1 MGTLS
6 INWITE
12 KLIDFEYKK
21 YVLLSYLQDVKA
33 NFSQKK
39 LYPDLS
45 ELITH
50 YKNLMSLKNNAQT
63 IEHSLSK
70 RIKNIDFKNMSFEYE
85 KMEDDD
91 VLEEIK
97 KIIIY
102 SEPLIAEELNRGKTL
117 FDFVEK
123 NIEFSHVGILPIYRN
138 EGYFILEKTKSKQ
151 AEVFMYKLVKITL
164 DNENAIG
171 LSSDFYNS
179 YSISL
184 SKTID
189 KVKLE
194 LIESNPELPNP
205 AVYLFRAKEELP
217 KNETL
222 LPIAKRIL
230 YTKLQEA
237 A

>member
-6 INWITE
+6 TNWITE
-12 KLIDFEYKK
+12 KIIDFEYKK
-21 YVLLSYLQDVKA
+21 YVLLAYLQDVKS
-33 NFSQKK
+33 NFIQKK
-39 LYPDLS
+39 LYPDLA

-50 YKNLMSLKNNAQT
+50 YKNLMAFKNNAESM
-63 IEHSLSK
+63 EHSLSK
-70 RIKNIDFKNMSFEYE
+70 RIKSIDFKTLNFVYE
-85 KMEDDD
+85 KMEDDAI
-91 VLEEIK
+91 LEEIK
-97 KIIIY
+97 KIVNY

-123 NIEFSHVGILPIYRN
+123 NIECSHVGILPIYRN

-151 AEVFMYKLVKITL
+151 ADVFMYKLVKITL
-164 DNENAIG
+164 DHEDAFG

-189 KVKLE
+189 KLKLE

-205 AVYLFRAKEELP
+205 AVYLFRANEELP

-230 YTKLQEA
+230 YTKLQQA